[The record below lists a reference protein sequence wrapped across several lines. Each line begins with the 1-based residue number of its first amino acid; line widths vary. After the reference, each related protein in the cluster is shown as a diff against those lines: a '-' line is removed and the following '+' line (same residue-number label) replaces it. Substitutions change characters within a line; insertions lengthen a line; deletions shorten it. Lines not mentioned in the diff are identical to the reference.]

1 MDKDSEVAAASEL
14 WEQSRAKDICEKLCA
29 QHRFMAAWKFYQNKN
44 PYQIKDKNH
53 KKYLPKEVLLQ
64 GSANFDE
71 KHDAND
77 QNEKR
82 FYRVRAYVK
91 QYLSMHLRQN
101 LVALHRHKDALFANA
116 QNLLF
121 VDFGCGPMTGG
132 IALRDIAKITGA
144 PTDITYLGVDAS
156 KNMLELA
163 KAVNHKYKIFAPE
176 RFFVY
181 PAKDINVPR
190 LRGQWDTMILN
201 LSFVLAPTTLKT
213 EGSQQKTV
221 KTLAHQWSN
230 WVQEAEPR
238 NMMTLYCNPERESF
252 HANWKRLTVELGTRM
267 PQGYRLLPHP
277 KKQQIWWHEKREPC
291 YSDVIHWRT

>member
-1 MDKDSEVAAASEL
+1 MGKVSEIAAANEL
-14 WEQSRAKDICEKLCA
+14 WEQSRAKEIWQGLCA
-29 QHRFMAAWKFYQNKN
+29 LSECRAAWEFYRR
-44 PYQIKDKNH
+44 
-53 KKYLPKEVLLQ
+53 KEMDLREDVLQ
-64 GSANFDE
+64 RGSANFDE

-77 QNEKR
+77 QNEKP
-82 FYRVRAYVK
+82 FYRALAYVK

-101 LVALHRHKDALFANA
+101 LIALHRHQSEIFTGTES
-116 QNLLF
+116 LLF

-132 IALRDIAKITGA
+132 IALRDVANIA
-144 PTDITYLGVDAS
+144 PTKPDITYLGVDTS

-190 LRGQWDTMILN
+190 LRGQWDTMMLN

-221 KTLAHQWSN
+221 KTLARQWSN

-252 HANWKRLTVELGTRM
+252 HANWKRLTVELREV
-267 PQGYRLLPHP
+267 PQGYRLLPPP
-277 KKQQIWWHEKREPC
+277 KEQQIWWHAKREPC